1 MIGVIYQLSDYVWNY
16 QELLHDSSAVTWPT
30 ARVVSRINDARLDC
44 SLDMQ
49 CVRTLVTGVHLIP
62 GQEAYNTAGAVCG
75 ATITS
80 GGSNYGAG
88 TTVPI
93 TFSAAPMGGIT
104 ATATGVL
111 TGGVLTAINMT
122 AWGQGYLTAPTIAI
136 GGIGSGPAAS
146 PVTMFGVLNP
156 MSITYIFNNIRNM
169 LGFLPFSL
177 FQAFLRGFA
186 TSTFISTPVHPT
198 ILHE

>member
-49 CVRTLVTGVHLIP
+49 CVRTLVTGVQLIP
-62 GQEAYNTAGAVCG
+62 GQEAYNISGAVCG

-111 TGGVLTAINMT
+111 TGGGLTAINMT
-122 AWGQGYLTAPTIAI
+122 PWGQGYLTAPTIAP
-136 GGIGSGPAAS
+136 GRVCRGRCAAPAA
-146 PVTMFGVLNP
+146 
-156 MSITYIFNNIRNM
+156 
-169 LGFLPFSL
+169 
-177 FQAFLRGFA
+177 
-186 TSTFISTPVHPT
+186 
-198 ILHE
+198 